1 MLRGELLHE
10 EELDELKDV
19 DPGFRLRR
27 RCILDMGCDG
37 IQVFKNR
44 VWGVGL
50 MVIRPFGI
58 PAYCRGQGRFTKLIG
73 IIPGPKEGVDNMPP
87 TFKHCYAYAKV
98 FMVPFAARH
107 PGEGSVRDGNA
118 ESGFRIPNVLRSGDL
133 YPGHASQA

>member
-1 MLRGELLHE
+1 MNAKLRGELLHE

-19 DPGFRLRR
+19 DPGFRLRK

-73 IIPGPKEGVDNMPP
+73 IIPGPKEGVDNMPK
-87 TFKHCYAYAKV
+87 TYKHCNA
-98 FMVPFAARH
+98 
-107 PGEGSVRDGNA
+107 SVGP
-118 ESGFRIPNVLRSGDL
+118 SVGF
-133 YPGHASQA
+133 